1 MVGLLWSPALVSSQD
16 QLKALLENS
25 RPMNP
30 AAAEAEIKTFRSN
43 RGNTSKQPDKC
54 GRTSSFQ
61 KAPSFVFQLFALPAH
76 AQEVVEVR
84 EQKVKITSVKGDV
97 RLQPAGQPEREAT
110 AGDVLCEGDE
120 LFAGFDSRAV
130 VKSDNNTTITVQAN
144 TQIRI
149 ATLAE
154 RRFDIRL
161 ERGEVHTVVKT
172 TGPTRPDVRI
182 ITPTATASVRGTEFD
197 VRYDETTKETNVRV
211 LEGRVEVVP
220 ENKDLVSVTLLA
232 LQETRVSEIRIEPVQ
247 TSAETTRATQ
257 GKSSGTTDGL
267 GAIKIFA
274 LAVLVFFVLLAIFF
288 IMKKRGAA
296 RR

>member
-1 MVGLLWSPALVSSQD
+1 MKVIKILVLASMVGLLWSPAVVSSQD

-30 AAAEAEIKTFRSN
+30 AAAEAQMKTYKSHREN
-43 RGNTSKQPDKC
+43 RVKQPDKC
-54 GRTSSFQ
+54 GRISSSQ
-61 KAPSFVFQLFALPAH
+61 KAPSFVFQLLALPVH

-84 EQKVKITSVKGDV
+84 EKRARITSVKGDV
-97 RLQPAGQPEREAT
+97 RLQPAGKAEREAT

-130 VKSDNNTTITVQAN
+130 VRSENNVTITVQAN

-149 ATLAE
+149 ATVAE

-161 ERGEVHTVVKT
+161 EKGEVHAVVKT

-197 VRYDETTKETNVRV
+197 VRVDKNKTTEIMVAQGTVAVKQSNGKKEV
-211 LEGRVEVVP
+211 
-220 ENKDLVSVTLLA
+220 LVSA
-232 LQETRVSEIRIEPVQ
+232 
-247 TSAETTRATQ
+247 
-257 GKSSGTTDGL
+257 GKKVVVNTKTISKPAPYAKVKNVNT
-267 GAIKIFA
+267 
-274 LAVLVFFVLLAIFF
+274 
-288 IMKKRGAA
+288 KKVKK
-296 RR
+296 

>member
-1 MVGLLWSPALVSSQD
+1 MVSSQD

-30 AAAEAEIKTFRSN
+30 AAAEAELKTFRSN
-43 RGNTSKQPDKC
+43 RENTSKQPDKC

-61 KAPSFVFQLFALPAH
+61 KSPPFVFQLFVLPVY
-76 AQEVVEVR
+76 AQEVVEIR
-84 EQKVKITSVKGDV
+84 EKKVKITSVKGDV

-130 VKSDNNTTITVQAN
+130 VTSEKNITITVQAN

-149 ATLAE
+149 ATVAE

-161 ERGEVHTVVKT
+161 EKGEVHAVVKT
-172 TGPTRPDVRI
+172 TGPTRPDVRV

-197 VRYDETTKETNVRV
+197 VRVDKNKTTEIMVAQGTVAVKQSSGKKEV
-211 LEGRVEVVP
+211 
-220 ENKDLVSVTLLA
+220 LVSAGKKVVVNTK
-232 LQETRVSEIRIEPVQ
+232 TISKPVPYAK
-247 TSAETTRATQ
+247 TKNVDT
-257 GKSSGTTDGL
+257 
-267 GAIKIFA
+267 
-274 LAVLVFFVLLAIFF
+274 
-288 IMKKRGAA
+288 KKVKK
-296 RR
+296 

>member
-1 MVGLLWSPALVSSQD
+1 MRVVKIIVFASIASVLWSPALVSSQD

-30 AAAEAEIKTFRSN
+30 AAAEAEIKTFSQPHREN
-43 RGNTSKQPDKC
+43 KAKQPDKC
-54 GRTSSFQ
+54 KRTASFQ
-61 KAPSFVFQLFALPAH
+61 NAPSFIFQLFVLPAH

-97 RLQPAGQPEREAT
+97 RLQPAGQAEREAT

-130 VKSDNNTTITVQAN
+130 VVSDKNTSITVQSN

-149 ATLAE
+149 ATIAE
-154 RRFDIRL
+154 RRFNIRL
-161 ERGEVHTVVKT
+161 EKGEVHAVVKI

-197 VRYDETTKETNVRV
+197 VRVNKNKVTEIMVTKGMVAVKQN
-211 LEGRVEVVP
+211 
-220 ENKDLVSVTLLA
+220 N
-232 LQETRVSEIRIEPVQ
+232 
-247 TSAETTRATQ
+247 
-257 GKSSGTTDGL
+257 GK
-267 GAIKIFA
+267 KE
-274 LAVLVFFVLLAIFF
+274 VLVGAGKKVVVN
-288 IMKKRGAA
+288 MKTITKPAPYGKTKNANIRK
-296 RR
+296 